1 MDPHKKG
8 FISCNDWCNNF
19 DRYNYIEQKLSEL
32 KAIVASTFANSESAF
47 NFLLTFGKSQKFVD

>member
-32 KAIVASTFANSESAF
+32 KAIVASTFANCESAF
-47 NFLLTFGKSQKFVD
+47 NFLLTFGQS